1 MESHTIIRLSYV
13 FYGLLQYNKSMI
25 IYDSASETVFGPCN
39 LKLDAK
45 PDKCL
50 LIFDDEIWDDYV
62 LTNKNLATFSAKNT
76 YGRVFDTY
84 RYLNMNGEKILLVY
98 PTTGAAG
105 SVCDMELLIASGIE
119 KFVVFGTCGRLD
131 KNIAKNTIILPTSAY
146 REEGTSYHYLPGSD
160 EIEVDKSLLQKA
172 KSVFDKTTLTVIE
185 GKIWT
190 TDAVYRET
198 YGKVKLMQE
207 RGCLGVDME
216 LSALLALAKYRD
228 IKFFQFLIGDDA
240 VGGEIVSPLERNNQ
254 EIFNAAISLLL
265 NI

>member
-1 MESHTIIRLSYV
+1 
-13 FYGLLQYNKSMI
+13 MI
-25 IYDSASETVFGPCN
+25 IYDSSSETIFGPCD

-50 LIFDDEIWDDYV
+50 LIFDDEIWNDYV
-62 LTNKNLATFSAKNT
+62 LTNKNLATFSARNT
-76 YGRVFDTY
+76 YGRIFDTY
-84 RYLNMNGEKILLVY
+84 RYLNMDGEKILLVY

-105 SVCDMELLIASGIE
+105 SVCDMELLIASGIK
-119 KFVVFGTCGRLD
+119 KFVAFGTCGRLN

-146 REEGTSYHYLPGSD
+146 REEGTSYHYLPESD
-160 EIEVDKSLLQKA
+160 EIEVDQLLLQKA

-228 IKFFQFLIGDDA
+228 VKFFQFLIGDDA
-240 VGGEIVSPLERNNQ
+240 VSGEIVPPLERNNQ
-254 EIFNAAISLLL
+254 EIFNTAISLLL

>member
-1 MESHTIIRLSYV
+1 
-13 FYGLLQYNKSMI
+13 MI
-25 IYDSASETVFGPCN
+25 IYDSSSETVFGPCN

-50 LIFDDEIWDDYV
+50 LILDDEIWDDYV
-62 LTNKNLATFSAKNT
+62 LMNKNLATFSARNT
-76 YGRVFDTY
+76 YGRIFDTY
-84 RYLNMNGEKILLVY
+84 RYLNMDGEKILLVY
-98 PTTGAAG
+98 PTTGSAG
-105 SVCDMELLIASGIE
+105 SVCDVELLIASGIKE
-119 KFVVFGTCGRLD
+119 FVAFGACGRLD
-131 KNIAKNTIILPTSAY
+131 KNIAKNTIIFPTSAY
-146 REEGTSYHYLPGSD
+146 REEGTSYHYLPESD
-160 EIEVDKSLLQKA
+160 EIEVDQLLLQKA

-228 IKFFQFLIGDDA
+228 VKFFQFLIGDDA
-240 VGGEIVSPLERNNQ
+240 VSGEIVPPLERNNR
-254 EIFNAAISLLL
+254 EIFNTAISLLL

>member
-1 MESHTIIRLSYV
+1 
-13 FYGLLQYNKSMI
+13 MI
-25 IYDSASETVFGPCN
+25 IYDPSSKTVFGPCD

-62 LTNKNLATFSAKNT
+62 LANKNLATFSAKNT
-76 YGRVFDTY
+76 YGRIFDTY
-84 RYLNMNGEKILLVY
+84 RYLNVNGEKILLVY

-105 SVCDMELLIASGIE
+105 SVCDMELLIASGIK
-119 KFVVFGTCGRLD
+119 KFVAFGTCGRLD

-146 REEGTSYHYLPGSD
+146 REEGTSYHYLPDSD
-160 EIEVDKSLLQKA
+160 EIEVDQLLLQKA
-172 KSVFDKTTLTVIE
+172 KSVFDKTILTTIE

-198 YGKVKLMQE
+198 YGKVKLMQD
-207 RGCLGVDME
+207 RGCIGVDME
-216 LSALLALAKYRD
+216 LSALLVLAKYRD
-228 IKFFQFLIGDDA
+228 VKFFQFLIGDDA
-240 VGGEIVSPLERNNQ
+240 VSGEAKPPLERNNQ
-254 EIFNAAISLLL
+254 EFFNTAISLLL

>member
-1 MESHTIIRLSYV
+1 
-13 FYGLLQYNKSMI
+13 MI
-25 IYDSASETVFGPCN
+25 IYDPSSETVFGPCD

-50 LIFDDEIWDDYV
+50 LIFDDEIWNDYV

-84 RYLNMNGEKILLVY
+84 RYVNMNGEKILLVY

-131 KNIAKNTIILPTSAY
+131 KNIAKNTIILPTAAY
-146 REEGTSYHYLPGSD
+146 REEGTSYHYLPDSD

-172 KSVFDKTTLTVIE
+172 KSVFDKTILTVIE

-228 IKFFQFLIGDDA
+228 VKFFQFLIGDDA
-240 VGGEIVSPLERNNQ
+240 VDGNVKPPLERNNQ
-254 EIFNAAISLLL
+254 EIFNTAFSLLL

>member
-1 MESHTIIRLSYV
+1 
-13 FYGLLQYNKSMI
+13 MI
-25 IYDSASETVFGPCN
+25 IYDPSSKTVFGPCD

-62 LTNKNLATFSAKNT
+62 LTNKNLATFSTKNT
-76 YGRVFDTY
+76 YSRIFDTY
-84 RYLNMNGEKILLVY
+84 RYLNVNGEKILLVY

-105 SVCDMELLIASGIE
+105 SVCDMELLIASGIK
-119 KFVVFGTCGRLD
+119 KFVAFGTCGRLD
-131 KNIAKNTIILPTSAY
+131 KNVAKNTIILPTSAY
-146 REEGTSYHYLPGSD
+146 REEGASYHYLPDSD
-160 EIEVDKSLLQKA
+160 EIEVDQSLLQKA
-172 KSVFDKTTLTVIE
+172 KSVFDKTTLTVVE

-207 RGCLGVDME
+207 RGCIGVDME
-216 LSALLALAKYRD
+216 LSALLVLAKYRD
-228 IKFFQFLIGDDA
+228 VKFFQFLIGDDA
-240 VGGEIVSPLERNNQ
+240 VGGEAKPPLERNNQ
-254 EIFNAAISLLL
+254 EIFNTAISLLL